1 MPMPIATP
9 IPTPWMATI
18 RVAVQGWP
26 GNPLSSE
33 LVMGAL
39 IPAFSCSVLFH
50 GIYNASD
57 GIDVLCA
64 LTPENL

>member
-1 MPMPIATP
+1 MPSNADFDCDPD
-9 IPTPWMATI
+9 
-18 RVAVQGWP
+18 
-26 GNPLSSE
+26 SD
-33 LVMGAL
+33 LVGGHDSPCSDGTLA
-39 IPAFSCSVLFH
+39 PAFSCSVLFH